1 MIVKEFINRY
11 GISATVNGLE
21 VLYNATNDEN
31 IANEKYEKYL
41 ECITG
46 IYDNNINNYHII
58 IKITDYEL
66 GTHIRK
72 FDSIEDKT

>member
-1 MIVKEFINRY
+1 MNVEDFINRY
-11 GISATVNGLE
+11 SISATVNGLE

-31 IANEKYEKYL
+31 IANEKYDEYYKH
-41 ECITG
+41 ITEV
-46 IYDNNINNYHII
+46 YNKDNYHII

>member
-1 MIVKEFINRY
+1 MDINEMINRY

-46 IYDNNINNYHII
+46 IYDNNIDNYHIV
-58 IKITDYEL
+58 IKIIDYEL
-66 GTHIRK
+66 GTYIKK